1 MKESKN
7 PHQVWGK
14 RRNTTT
20 AYLTRA
26 AAVAA
31 IYVVLTLL
39 SMFFGLD
46 KGAIQLRFSEALC
59 VLPMLMP
66 SAVPGLF
73 VGCLISNIVTG
84 GAVWDI
90 IFGSLATLIGA
101 FGAYLLR
108 KLPEKIKFLGT
119 IPNIISNSL
128 IVPLIL
134 MYAYDGVEGTYFVLM
149 GPILLSEIICSGVFG
164 TVLYYPVREL
174 IKKYRI

>member
-1 MKESKN
+1 MKENKN
-7 PHQVWGK
+7 PRFGGGK

-39 SMFFGLD
+39 SMFLGLD

-73 VGCLISNIVTG
+73 VGCLISNIITG
-84 GAVWDI
+84 CAVWDI

-108 KLPEKIKFLGT
+108 NLPEKIKLLGT
-119 IPNIISNSL
+119 IPNILSNSL

-134 MYAYDGVEGTYFVLM
+134 MYAYGVEGTYFVLM

-164 TVLYYPVREL
+164 TVLYYTVREL